1 MSDASCHNPRMA
13 GRSIPWPNLLRT
25 AAAATVVAAGLGALA
40 VAEGSGRHN
49 SYAGSSIPGAAV
61 TVAAGLALVVAGW
74 ATSLSGRGGR
84 TGDLA
89 ILAGFLWFAP
99 VWIGWSSGPPLIR
112 SVAMAGVGFEFAV
125 LLHLVV
131 AAPNG
136 RIGSSVAR
144 VGVAVVYAEAAIA
157 ALALALVRDP
167 YFDLSCW
174 ANCSVNS
181 FLVRSLPSVAH
192 GIQVADRW
200 FTVGAG
206 LALAAFCVWRLV
218 GESGPARPVVWPVA
232 APGAVLGAAV
242 AAHGVAQEFILQE
255 SPSSPVYAPIFFV
268 EAMAVILIA
277 GGLGLTTLR
286 ARRQRRFVAGI
297 VTGLGDAPTAGSLQA
312 ALARAL
318 GDPELRIAYRLSD
331 PERYVD
337 SNGKPV
343 PEPTASPG
351 RAVTTLV
358 RAERPVAVVAHTAA
372 FADLERELGAAAR
385 LGFENERLQA
395 EVLAQLDEL
404 QASRARIVETGDAE
418 RRRLERNLHDG
429 AQQRVLA
436 LSYDI
441 RLARAAAEADA
452 DAAVQTLLDASVA
465 EAQTALQE
473 LRQLAHGIF
482 PAILSEAG
490 LEPALETLVDE
501 TPIPVDLRGEIQ
513 GRLPAPI
520 EMAAYVTV
528 VEALD
533 DAVARGA
540 TSAVV
545 ESARG
550 DGSLALVVED
560 DGEPRSASL
569 IHVGDR
575 IGAVGGTLELE
586 PTRLRAVIPCA

>member
-1 MSDASCHNPRMA
+1 MTR
-13 GRSIPWPNLLRT
+13 IV
-25 AAAATVVAAGLGALA
+25 AAAMVVAAGLGALA
-40 VAEGSGRHN
+40 VAEGSGRNN

-61 TVAAGLALVVAGW
+61 TVVAGFALVAAGLAM
-74 ATSLSGRGGR
+74 SLSGRGGR

-89 ILAGFLWFAP
+89 ILAGFVWFLP
-99 VWIGWSSGPPLIR
+99 VWIGWTTGPPLIR
-112 SVAMAGVGFEFAV
+112 SVAMAAAGFEFAL

-136 RIGSSVAR
+136 RVGPRVAR
-144 VGVAVVYAEAAIA
+144 AAVALVYLETTIVAV
-157 ALALALVRDP
+157 ALALVRDP
-167 YFDLSCW
+167 YFDQSCW

-181 FLVRSLPSVAH
+181 LLVRSLPSLAH
-192 GIQVADRW
+192 GIIVADRW

-206 LALAAFCVWRLV
+206 VGLAAFCVWRLAS
-218 GESGPARPVVWPVA
+218 ESGPARSVAWPVA

-242 AAHGVAQEFILQE
+242 AAHGIAQQRILQE
-255 SPSSPVYAPIFFV
+255 NPTSVTYAAIFFV
-268 EAMAVILIA
+268 EAAAVILIA
-277 GGLGLTTLR
+277 GGLALVTVR
-286 ARRQRRFVAGI
+286 ARRQRRSVAEI
-297 VTGLGDAPTAGSLQA
+297 VTGLGDAPVAGSLQL
-312 ALARAL
+312 ALAGAL
-318 GDPELRIAYRLSD
+318 GDPDLRIAYRLSD

-337 SNGKPV
+337 ANGKPV
-343 PEPTASPG
+343 VEPVASPG

-358 RAERPVAVVAHTAA
+358 RDERPVAVVAHTAA

-441 RLARAAAEADA
+441 RLARAAAEADG
-452 DAAVQTLLDASVA
+452 DASVEGLLA
-465 EAQTALQE
+465 GSVDEAQAALQE
-473 LRQLAHGIF
+473 LRHLAHGIF

-490 LEPALETLVDE
+490 LDPAIETLVDE
-501 TPIPVDLRGEIQ
+501 APIPVDVRGEAQ

-528 VEALD
+528 VEALG

-545 ESARG
+545 ETGRE
-550 DGSLALVVED
+550 DGFLALVVED
-560 DGEPRSASL
+560 DGSDRRSGLVQVA
-569 IHVGDR
+569 DR
-575 IGAVGGTLELE
+575 IGAVGGTLDLE